1 MMNQS
6 ARVVVLIF
14 FAAAAVYLW
23 SGCKPAGTPTA
34 PAAVPVIAAEVVVRD
49 QPIYQEFVGQTR
61 GSRDVDLRARVE
73 GFLDGVHFA
82 EGMPVTNGA
91 LLYTMDDRPFRAALN
106 QALGA
111 LAQAQSQWEKTQRD
125 TNRLGPLW
133 LKNAI
138 SRQQYDDALSAEQ
151 SAAAVYQSARALA
164 DSAEIQLGYTR
175 IYSPMDGLVGKNEIS
190 AGNLVGRGEST
201 LLTTISQ
208 VDPISVRFSVSEQQ
222 YLNWRRHTA
231 DENRERGSSKGLFEL
246 ILADGSLHPHRGDV
260 TFADRQVDERTGTLL
275 LQVSFPNPEGIVRPG
290 QFGRVRFPITVI
302 TNAILVPQRALSEL
316 QANYSVFVVEADGVA
331 KFRMVTP
338 GPRVGSFAVITDG
351 LEPGEIIV
359 VEGIQKLRNNV
370 PVVPTMTNLVAN
382 LPQVTGIR

>member
-1 MMNQS
+1 MRLS
-6 ARVVVLIF
+6 GPVVVPVL
-14 FAAAAVYLW
+14 AAAATCLW
-23 SGCKPAGTPTA
+23 TGCKPADISSA
-34 PAAVPVIAAEVVVRD
+34 PPAVPVIAAEVLIQD
-49 QPIYQEFVGQTR
+49 QPIYQEFIGQTR

-73 GFLDGVHFA
+73 GFLDGVHFI

-91 LLYTMDDRPFRAALN
+91 LLYTLDERPFRAVLS

-111 LAQAQSQWEKTQRD
+111 VAQAQSQWEKTQRD

-133 LKNAI
+133 QKNAI
-138 SRQQYDDALSAEQ
+138 SRQQYDDAIAAER
-151 SAAAVYQSARALA
+151 SAAAAFQSARALA

-222 YLNWRRHTA
+222 YLAWRRHAT
-231 DENRERGSSKGLFEL
+231 DETRRETPKGLFEL
-246 ILADGSLHPHRGDV
+246 ILSDGSLHPHRGDV

-275 LQVSFPNPEGIVRPG
+275 LQVSFPNPGGIVRPG

-302 TNAILVPQRALSEL
+302 TNAILVPQRALMEL
-316 QANYSVFVVEADGVA
+316 QANHSVFVVEPEGVA
-331 KFRMVTP
+331 KFRKVTP
-338 GPRVGSFAVITDG
+338 GARVGSFAVITDG

-382 LPQVTGIR
+382 LRPATGIE

>member
-6 ARVVVLIF
+6 TPVVVLL
-14 FAAAAVYLW
+14 FAAAAVFLW
-23 SGCKPAGTPTA
+23 SGCKPTGTPTA
-34 PAAVPVIAAEVVVRD
+34 PAAVPVIAAEVVVRE

-82 EGMPVTNGA
+82 EGMPVTHGA

-138 SRQQYDDALSAEQ
+138 SRQQYDDALAAEQ

-175 IYSPMDGLVGKNEIS
+175 IYSPMDGLVGRNEIS

-201 LLTTISQ
+201 LLATISQ
-208 VDPISVRFSVSEQQ
+208 IDPISVRFSVSEQQ
-222 YLNWRRHTA
+222 YLAWRRHTT
-231 DENRERGSSKGLFEL
+231 DEDREVGSSKGLFEL

-275 LQVSFPNPEGIVRPG
+275 LQVSFPNPGGIVRPG

-331 KFRMVTP
+331 KFRKVTP

-382 LPQVTGIR
+382 LPQGMGVP

>member
-6 ARVVVLIF
+6 TPVVVLL
-14 FAAAAVYLW
+14 FAAAAVFLW
-23 SGCKPAGTPTA
+23 SGCKPTGTPTA
-34 PAAVPVIAAEVVVRD
+34 PAAVPVIAAEVVVRE

-82 EGMPVTNGA
+82 EGMPVTHGA

-138 SRQQYDDALSAEQ
+138 SRQQYDDALAAEQ

-175 IYSPMDGLVGKNEIS
+175 IYSPMDGLVGRNEIS

-201 LLTTISQ
+201 LLATISQ
-208 VDPISVRFSVSEQQ
+208 IDPISVRFSVSEQQ
-222 YLNWRRHTA
+222 YLAWRRHTT
-231 DENRERGSSKGLFEL
+231 DEDREVGSSKGLFEL

-275 LQVSFPNPEGIVRPG
+275 LQVSFPNPGGIVRPG

-316 QANYSVFVVEADGVA
+316 QANHSVFVVEADGVA
-331 KFRMVTP
+331 KFRKVTP

-382 LPQVTGIR
+382 LPQGMGVP

>member
-1 MMNQS
+1 MKLS
-6 ARVVVLIF
+6 GPVFLPF
-14 FAAAAVYLW
+14 LAVGAVCLW
-23 SGCKPAGTPTA
+23 SGCKRADTPSA
-34 PAAVPVIAAEVVVRD
+34 PPAVPVIAAEVLVQD
-49 QPIYQEFVGQTR
+49 QPIYQEFIGQTR

-73 GFLDGVHFA
+73 GFLDGVHFV

-91 LLYTMDDRPFRAALN
+91 LLYTLDDRPFRASLN

-138 SRQQYDDALSAEQ
+138 SRQQLDDAIAAER
-151 SAAAVYQSARALA
+151 SAAAAFQSARALA

-222 YLNWRRHTA
+222 YLDWRRHGTE
-231 DENRERGSSKGLFEL
+231 DTRQRETSKGLFEL
-246 ILADGSLHPHRGDV
+246 ILSDGSLHPHRGDV

-275 LQVSFPNPEGIVRPG
+275 LQVSFPNPGRIVRPG

-302 TNAILVPQRALSEL
+302 TNAILVPQRALMEL
-316 QANYSVFVVEADGVA
+316 QANYSVFVVEPEGVA
-331 KFRMVTP
+331 KFRKVTP
-338 GPRVGSFAVITDG
+338 GARVGSFAVIRDG

-382 LPQVTGIR
+382 LRPATGIE